1 MKLGRLKIIARLSA
15 KEGKD
20 YIRKVKR
27 TKIKEGRD
35 G

>member
-1 MKLGRLKIIARLSA
+1 MELGRLKIIARLSP

-20 YIRKVKR
+20 YIKKVRR